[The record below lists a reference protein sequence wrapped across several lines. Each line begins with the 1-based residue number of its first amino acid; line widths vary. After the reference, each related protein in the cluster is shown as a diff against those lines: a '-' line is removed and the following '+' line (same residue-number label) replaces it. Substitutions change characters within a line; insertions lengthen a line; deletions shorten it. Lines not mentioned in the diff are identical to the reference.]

1 MVNDVEAAADVLLL
15 IAVTVPLVLL
25 WAAVI
30 VDLLRRKDLS
40 IGRKVMWLAIVVFT
54 VYIGVV
60 LYFIFRPVPPPSGK
74 HEKDKDER
82 ASGIVTSI
90 EVLHVQH
97 AAGDISDSVYLSA
110 KRELLG
116 LDSQDLAS
124 AL

>member
-1 MVNDVEAAADVLLL
+1 MLNDLETVADVLLV
-15 IAVTVPLVLL
+15 IAITVPLFLL
-25 WAAVI
+25 WVAVI

-40 IGRKVMWLAIVVFT
+40 IGKKLMWLVIVVVT

-74 HEKDKDER
+74 REHDKDDR
-82 ASGIVTSI
+82 ASAIVASI

-97 AAGDISDSVYLSA
+97 DAGDISDDAYLNA

-116 LDSQDLAS
+116 LSH
-124 AL
+124 

>member
-1 MVNDVEAAADVLLL
+1 MLDDLETAADVLLV
-15 IAVTVPLVLL
+15 IAITIPLFLL
-25 WAAVI
+25 WVAVI

-40 IGRKVMWLAIVVFT
+40 IGKKLMWLVIVVVT

-74 HEKDKDER
+74 REHDKDDR
-82 ASGIVTSI
+82 ASAIVAGI

-97 AAGDISDSVYLSA
+97 DAGDISDDAYLNA

-116 LDSQDLAS
+116 LSH
-124 AL
+124 